1 MMIIVA
7 LIIGV
12 AIYYL
17 VTGDNPVNRGPVR
30 GKSPEDR
37 LRERFVQGEI
47 SEEEY
52 VRMKEVLRK

>member
-1 MMIIVA
+1 
-7 LIIGV
+7 
-12 AIYYL
+12 